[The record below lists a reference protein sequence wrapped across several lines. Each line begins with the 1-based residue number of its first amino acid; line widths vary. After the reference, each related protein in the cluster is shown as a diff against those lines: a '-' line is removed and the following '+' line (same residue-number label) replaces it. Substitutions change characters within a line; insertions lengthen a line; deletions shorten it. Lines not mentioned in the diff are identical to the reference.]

1 MAAVN
6 QHPIILFHY
15 PGSLWAAKITAYLAL
30 RGISYHECIQP
41 GVMPRPDLAGLDI
54 HYRRIPVLAIGRDIY
69 FDTVL
74 MLEKLEQLFPGNTLG
89 ARDPTSRALEKTLE
103 KWIENAVMPSIIGS
117 LPPAF
122 LNNEQMVKDRR
133 QCWDSE
139 ISVEAQEKG
148 RPLSLVNLRT
158 HFNFLESLFS
168 DDRHW
173 VLSTD
178 NPGLAD
184 IHSKLAGFLTVMKE
198 QTDHR

>member
-6 QHPIILFHY
+6 QHPIVLFHY

-41 GVMPRPDLAGLDI
+41 RVMPRPDLAALNI

-69 FDTVL
+69 FDTFL

-89 ARDPTSRALEKTLE
+89 ARDSTSRALEKMLE
-103 KWIENAVMPSIIGS
+103 KWIENVAMPSIIGS

-122 LNNEQMVKDRR
+122 LNNEQLVTDRR
-133 QCWDSE
+133 KCWDSE

-148 RPLSLVNLRT
+148 RPLSLANLRT
-158 HFNFLESLFS
+158 HFNFLENLFS
-168 DDRHW
+168 DDRRW

-184 IHSKLAGFLTVMKE
+184 IHSKLAGFLTVMKA
-198 QTDHR
+198 